1 MKKLFITVGVTLGL
15 SLTPL
20 LADSLSN
27 SLNGMLHQKKHDTS
41 GMVNLNGVS
50 LNGKPKRHK
59 VARRVFKG
67 RSGKTVIG
75 HYNDG
80 KAVHKSEA
88 DKYIRKVTKGKI
100 KDLDMLPKKQRLLVL
115 SDLQKMYEMKHFK
128 SRPETA
134 VIATVDG
141 KPIYK
146 KEANA
151 LLKKVTAGKIKDFDK
166 LDKKQ
171 QAMLVEDLARPIVL
185 HEAIANDISS
195 EERDEVFKQ
204 MWLEKKR
211 ATIKVTPD
219 EMLALYENKKAQTLA
234 TNPQAQIPP
243 YISLGEQL
251 KSEIIKQKIIS
262 NITKDMN
269 ISINYDS
276 NESSENLDRIPTI
289 KEKE

>member
-15 SLTPL
+15 SVTSI

-27 SLNGMLHQKKHDTS
+27 SLNGMLHQKHDTS

-50 LNGKPKRHK
+50 LNGKPKRHTVK
-59 VARRVFKG
+59 RRVFKG
-67 RSGKTVIG
+67 RPGKTVIG

-80 KAVHKSEA
+80 KSVHKSEA

-115 SDLQKMYEMKHFK
+115 SDLQKLYAMKHFK
-128 SRPETA
+128 SRPDSA
-134 VIATVDG
+134 VIAIVNG
-141 KPIYK
+141 IPIYK
-146 KEANA
+146 KEANT
-151 LLKKVTAGKIKDFDK
+151 LLKKITVGKVKDFDR

-185 HEAIANDISS
+185 REAIENDISP
-195 EERDEVFKQ
+195 EEKDEIFKQ
-204 MWLEKKR
+204 MWLEKER
-211 ATIKVTPD
+211 ATIKVTPE
-219 EMLALYENKKAQTLA
+219 EMLALYENKKSQILA

-251 KSEIIKQKIIS
+251 KGEIIKQKIMS
-262 NITKDMN
+262 NVVKDMK
-269 ISINYDS
+269 ISIHYEN
-276 NESSENLDRIPTI
+276 NESSDNLDKIPTI

>member
-15 SLTPL
+15 SVTSI

-27 SLNGMLHQKKHDTS
+27 SLNGMLHQKHDTS

-50 LNGKPKRHK
+50 LNGKPKRHTVK
-59 VARRVFKG
+59 RHVFKG
-67 RSGKTVIG
+67 RPGKTVIG

-80 KAVHKSEA
+80 KVVHKSEA

-115 SDLQKMYEMKHFK
+115 SDLQKLYAMQHFK
-128 SRPETA
+128 SRPASA
-134 VIATVDG
+134 VIATVDA

-151 LLKKVTAGKIKDFDK
+151 LLKRVTAGKIKDFDR

-171 QAMLVEDLARPIVL
+171 QAMLVKDLARPIVL
-185 HEAIANDISS
+185 REAIENDISP
-195 EERDEVFKQ
+195 EEKDEIFKQ
-204 MWLEKKR
+204 MWLEKER
-211 ATIKVTPD
+211 ATIKVTPE
-219 EMLALYENKKAQTLA
+219 EMLALYENKKAQILA

-251 KSEIIKQKIIS
+251 KGEIIKQKIMS
-262 NITKDMN
+262 NVVKDMK

-276 NESSENLDRIPTI
+276 NESSDNLDKIPTI